1 MRKSIH
7 TNDYATFLELL
18 RDLRERQG
26 VLQVEL
32 AKRLKAPQSYVS
44 KCENGERRL
53 DVIELRNWCA
63 ALDVSFRDF
72 SRELDKALAGR
83 QRKGGR

>member
-7 TNDYATFLELL
+7 TADYAVFLGLL
-18 RDLRERQG
+18 RDFRERQG

-32 AKRLKAPQSYVS
+32 AKLLKTNQSYVS

-53 DVIELRNWCA
+53 DVIELRNWCK
-63 ALDVSFRDF
+63 ALGVSFRDF
-72 SRELDKALAGR
+72 GRELDKALSKER
-83 QRKGGR
+83 